1 MKYFPII
8 SWLRDYSKVNLRGD
22 ITAGLTVAVMLVPQ
36 AMAYAMLAGLPPVVG
51 LYASTLPV
59 IAYVMLGSSRHLA
72 VGPVAMVSL
81 LVFAACSKEAQVGS
95 QEYISIVMTLTIMV
109 GLLQMSAGLL
119 RLGFLANFFSHAVL
133 SGFTSA
139 AAIVI
144 CLSQMKH
151 LLGIQLPNEDSA
163 FRLIWIVIR
172 HIRQTNTATLTI
184 GACAVV
190 GLAIIRKK
198 YPRLP
203 GALLFVVAGTI
214 VIYLFK
220 LSDAGVKTVGNV
232 PEGLPGFSLP
242 HFEPDL
248 WLRLLPA
255 ALTIVFIAYMESISV
270 ARYVAAKE
278 KYEVDT
284 DSELRGLG
292 LANIIS
298 ALFSGYVVTGGFSR
312 TAVNCQAGAK
322 TGLAS
327 IITAVIVMLTL
338 FVLTPLF
345 YYLPNTILAAI
356 IIVAVVGLIDIREP
370 IRLFR
375 IKLADGL
382 TLVLTFVCTLG
393 LGVEWGILIGAA
405 FSLGLFIRRSAYPYM
420 AQLGYLENEDVF
432 RNIGRYPEARTYPDI
447 LIFRVDA
454 SLYFAN
460 MRFVEDRLRQ
470 WIERNSKLK
479 WVLFDFS
486 GINDIDAVAISTL
499 ESIIKTYNERD
510 IRFAF
515 CCIKGP
521 VRDLVAKAGWEEK
534 YGEHIGYRSLQQAL
548 RQIRAVVG
556 EKAESDNSIDLNR
569 GRISPH

>member
-1 MKYFPII
+1 MLKKYFPIFT
-8 SWLRDYSKVNLRGD
+8 WLLNYQKVNLRGD
-22 ITAGLTVAVMLVPQ
+22 LAAGLTVAVMLVPQ

-51 LYASTLPV
+51 LYASTLP
-59 IAYVMLGSSRHLA
+59 ILAYVLLGSSRHLA

-95 QEYISIVMTLTIMV
+95 QEYISLVVTLTIMV
-109 GLLQMSAGLL
+109 GLLQLAAGLF
-119 RLGFLANFFSHAVL
+119 RLGFVANFFSHAVL

-151 LLGIQLPNEDSA
+151 FLGIQLPNENSA
-163 FRLIWIVIR
+163 FRLILIIIE
-172 HIRQTNTATLTI
+172 HIRQANPATLAV
-184 GACAVV
+184 GACTIV

-198 YPRLP
+198 YPRFP
-203 GALLFVVAGTI
+203 VALLFVFIGTL
-214 VIYLFK
+214 VVYLFK
-220 LSDAGVKTVGNV
+220 LPDAGVKTVGNV
-232 PEGLPGFSLP
+232 PGGLPGFSLP
-242 HFEPDL
+242 RFEPAQWIKL
-248 WLRLLPA
+248 FPT
-255 ALTIVFIAYMESISV
+255 ALAIVFVGYMESISV

-278 KYEVDT
+278 KYEVDAN
-284 DSELRGLG
+284 SELRGLG

-298 ALFSGYVVTGGFSR
+298 SLFSGYVVTGGFSR
-312 TAVNCQAGAK
+312 TAVNYQAGAK

-338 FVLTPLF
+338 LILTPLF

-356 IIVAVVGLIDIREP
+356 IIVAVAGLIDLKEP

-375 IKLADGL
+375 IKPADGL
-382 TLVLTFVCTLG
+382 TLLLTFVCTLG
-393 LGVEWGILIGAA
+393 LGIEWGILIGAV
-405 FSLGLFIRRSAYPYM
+405 FSLGLFIRRSAHPYI
-420 AQLGYLENEDVF
+420 AQLGYLESEDVF
-432 RNIGRYPEARTYPDI
+432 RNIERYPEAQTYPDI

-486 GINDIDAVAISTL
+486 GINDIDAVAVSTV
-499 ESIIKTYNERD
+499 ENIIKAYSERG

-515 CCIKGP
+515 CCMKGP
-521 VRDLVAKAGWEEK
+521 VRDLVAKAGWDEK
-534 YGEHIGYRSLQQAL
+534 YGEYIGHRSLQQAL
-548 RQIRAVVG
+548 KRIRMDVTA
-556 EKAESDNSIDLNR
+556 SNS
-569 GRISPH
+569 